1 LIAAL
6 SFAWRWKLQ
15 IKTLLSRS
23 ERRLSESLIERPQH
37 QSGVTEIMLRNN
49 RKFQFAVGVTAIVIV
64 IRWLLTGDLLM
75 AVEAARPPAE
85 GETKSL
91 TVLSVVGPM
100 LIEACVIIGASII
113 AWALKL
119 WDFVA
124 AVVDR
129 SPAPTPPPVA
139 HGHLVARPNET
150 PTTTWDVPAASAITA
165 DAARGVPAA
174 NPRQLVD
181 ALAKAVAAGDAEAE
195 STLRKEIRKPYLQVE
210 LGKCVKTANWERA
223 RGILDELESMD
234 GVKPA
239 ATSKKRTNSA
249 QSSAT

>member
-1 LIAAL
+1 
-6 SFAWRWKLQ
+6 
-15 IKTLLSRS
+15 
-23 ERRLSESLIERPQH
+23 
-37 QSGVTEIMLRNN
+37 MLRDN

-100 LIEACVIIGASII
+100 LIEACVIIGASLI

-119 WDFVA
+119 WDFLA
-124 AVVDR
+124 AVVDQANHVR
-129 SPAPTPPPVA
+129 DSPPQPVVQ
-139 HGHLVARPNET
+139 GHLVARPNET
-150 PTTTWDVPAASAITA
+150 ASITWNVPATAAAANNVTNTA
-165 DAARGVPAA
+165 DGTRSVPATKD
-174 NPRQLVD
+174 PRQLVD
-181 ALAKAVAAGDAEAE
+181 ALAKAVAAGDVEAEA
-195 STLRKEIRKPYLQVE
+195 TLRKQVRKPYLHLE
-210 LGKCVKTANWERA
+210 LGECVKTANWERA

-234 GVKPA
+234 GVKPVA
-239 ATSKKRTNSA
+239 SSKKRTNTA

>member
-1 LIAAL
+1 
-6 SFAWRWKLQ
+6 
-15 IKTLLSRS
+15 
-23 ERRLSESLIERPQH
+23 
-37 QSGVTEIMLRNN
+37 MLRDN

-119 WDFVA
+119 WDFLAGLVDQA
-124 AVVDR
+124 NHVRDSPPQPVV
-129 SPAPTPPPVA
+129 

-150 PTTTWDVPAASAITA
+150 ASITWNVPATAAAANTATNTA
-165 DAARGVPAA
+165 DGTRSVPATKD
-174 NPRQLVD
+174 PRQLVD

-195 STLRKEIRKPYLQVE
+195 SALRKDIRKPYLRLE
-210 LGKCVKTANWERA
+210 LGECVKTANWDRA
-223 RGILDELESMD
+223 RAIVDELESMD

-239 ATSKKRTNSA
+239 ASSKKRTNTA

>member
-1 LIAAL
+1 
-6 SFAWRWKLQ
+6 
-15 IKTLLSRS
+15 
-23 ERRLSESLIERPQH
+23 
-37 QSGVTEIMLRNN
+37 
-49 RKFQFAVGVTAIVIV
+49 V

-119 WDFVA
+119 WDFLAGLVDQA
-124 AVVDR
+124 NHVRDSPPQPVVQ
-129 SPAPTPPPVA
+129 
-139 HGHLVARPNET
+139 GHLVARPNET
-150 PTTTWDVPAASAITA
+150 ASITWNVPATAAAANTA
-165 DAARGVPAA
+165 DVARTVPSAKD
-174 NPRQLVD
+174 PRQLVD
-181 ALAKAVAAGDAEAE
+181 ALAKAVAAGDVETEA
-195 STLRKEIRKPYLQVE
+195 TLRKQVRKPYLHLE
-210 LGKCVKTANWERA
+210 LGECVKTANWERA
-223 RGILDELESMD
+223 RAIVDELESMD

-239 ATSKKRTNSA
+239 ASSKKRTNSA

>member
-1 LIAAL
+1 
-6 SFAWRWKLQ
+6 
-15 IKTLLSRS
+15 
-23 ERRLSESLIERPQH
+23 
-37 QSGVTEIMLRNN
+37 MLRDN

-129 SPAPTPPPVA
+129 SPAPTPPPVV

-150 PTTTWDVPAASAITA
+150 ATITWNVPAAEASANAATNTA
-165 DAARGVPAA
+165 DGTRSVPATKD
-174 NPRQLVD
+174 PRQLVD

-239 ATSKKRTNSA
+239 ATAATSKKRTNSA

>member
-1 LIAAL
+1 MGRLIAGL
-6 SFAWRWKLQ
+6 SSTWRWKLQ

-37 QSGVTEIMLRNN
+37 QSGVTEIMLRDN

-100 LIEACVIIGASII
+100 LIEACVIIGASLI

-129 SPAPTPPPVA
+129 ANHVRDSPDAGYITVTPSSRPVPPPVIQPVSQPDA
-139 HGHLVARPNET
+139 SRNALASGS
-150 PTTTWDVPAASAITA
+150 AASSPAI
-165 DAARGVPAA
+165 
-174 NPRQLVD
+174 

-195 STLRKEIRKPYLQVE
+195 AALRKEIRKPYLRFE
-210 LGKCVKTANWERA
+210 LGECVKTANWERA
-223 RGILDELESMD
+223 RSVLDELESMD
-234 GVKPA
+234 GAKPA
-239 ATSKKRTNSA
+239 ATKKRTSTN
-249 QSSAT
+249 ATN